1 MWQSILFFCFGLA
14 LLIWGADMLV
24 DGASKL
30 ALRLRISELV
40 IGLVIVAY
48 GTSMPEFVVS
58 LSASLKGASDIA
70 IANVVGSNIFNLL
83 LILGIAGVIF
93 PMAVNK
99 SIIQVDLPTSVL
111 GALILLGAGL
121 LAPMASSPLAISWG
135 EGLLML
141 IVFIIYMSYV
151 VIMAMKDRKQ
161 NTATDEAKHIN
172 VFWAIILILVG
183 LLCLVFG
190 GNLLVDNAIK
200 LARIWGMSEKF
211 IGITIVAMGT
221 SLPELATSVVAAIKK
236 KNDIAIAN
244 VVGSNIFNILFI
256 IPICSFFNPVAY
268 SVKFNYDIMFLV
280 AASAIFWL
288 FTFKNRQQG
297 RVCSIVL
304 LLLYVLFTIYTVV
317 QG

>member
-1 MWQSILFFCFGLA
+1 
-14 LLIWGADMLV
+14 MLV

-83 LILGIAGVIF
+83 FILGIAGIIF

-183 LLCLVFG
+183 LLCLIFG

>member
-1 MWQSILFFCFGLA
+1 
-14 LLIWGADMLV
+14 MLV

-83 LILGIAGVIF
+83 FILGIAGIIF

-200 LARIWGMSEKF
+200 LARFWGMSEKF

>member
-83 LILGIAGVIF
+83 FILGIAGIIF

-183 LLCLVFG
+183 LLCLIFG

-268 SVKFNYDIMFLV
+268 SVKFNYDIIFLV
-280 AASAIFWL
+280 VASAIFWL
-288 FTFKNRQQG
+288 FIFKNRQQG
-297 RVCSIVL
+297 RICSAVL
-304 LLLYVLFTIYTVV
+304 LLLYVLFTIYTVI

>member
-83 LILGIAGVIF
+83 FILGIAGIIF
-93 PMAVNK
+93 PMTVNK

-121 LAPMASSPLAISWG
+121 LAPMASSPYTISWG

-256 IPICSFFNPVAY
+256 IPICSFFNPVTY

>member
-1 MWQSILFFCFGLA
+1 
-14 LLIWGADMLV
+14 
-24 DGASKL
+24 
-30 ALRLRISELV
+30 
-40 IGLVIVAY
+40 
-48 GTSMPEFVVS
+48 
-58 LSASLKGASDIA
+58 
-70 IANVVGSNIFNLL
+70 
-83 LILGIAGVIF
+83 
-93 PMAVNK
+93 
-99 SIIQVDLPTSVL
+99 
-111 GALILLGAGL
+111 
-121 LAPMASSPLAISWG
+121 
-135 EGLLML
+135 ML

-161 NTATDEAKHIN
+161 SVGTETKHIN
-172 VFWAIILILVG
+172 VWWAIALIIVG
-183 LLCLVFG
+183 LICLVFG
-190 GNLLVDNAIK
+190 GNLLVDNAIE
-200 LARIWGMSEKF
+200 LAEYWGMSEKF

-221 SLPELATSVVAAIKK
+221 AVKRK
-236 KNDIAIAN
+236 DDIAIAN
-244 VVGSNIFNILFI
+244 VVGSNVFNILFI

>member
-83 LILGIAGVIF
+83 FILGIAGIIF

-200 LARIWGMSEKF
+200 LARFWGMSEKF

>member
-1 MWQSILFFCFGLA
+1 MWLSILYFCFGLA

-30 ALRLRISELV
+30 AQRLRISELV
-40 IGLVIVAY
+40 IGLVIVAF

-58 LSASLKGASDIA
+58 LSASLKDANDIA

-83 LILGIAGVIF
+83 FILGIAGIIF
-93 PMAVNK
+93 PMTVNK

-121 LAPMASSPLAISWG
+121 LAPMASSPYTISWG

-161 NTATDEAKHIN
+161 SVGTETKHIN
-172 VFWAIILILVG
+172 VWWAIALIIVG
-183 LLCLVFG
+183 LICLVFG
-190 GNLLVDNAIK
+190 GNLLVDNAIE
-200 LARIWGMSEKF
+200 LAEYWGMSEKF

-221 SLPELATSVVAAIKK
+221 SLPELATSVVAAVKRK
-236 KNDIAIAN
+236 DDIAIAN
-244 VVGSNIFNILFI
+244 VVGSNVFNILFI

>member
-83 LILGIAGVIF
+83 FILGIAGIIF

-183 LLCLVFG
+183 LLCLIFG

>member
-1 MWQSILFFCFGLA
+1 MWESILYFCFGLV

-30 ALRLRISELV
+30 AQRLRISELV
-40 IGLVIVAY
+40 IGLVIVAF

-58 LSASLKGASDIA
+58 LSASLKDANDIA

-83 LILGIAGVIF
+83 LILGIAGIIF
-93 PMAVNK
+93 PMTVNK

-121 LAPMASSPLAISWG
+121 LAPMASSPYTISWG

-161 NTATDEAKHIN
+161 SVGTETKHIN
-172 VFWAIILILVG
+172 VWWAIALIIVG
-183 LLCLVFG
+183 LICLVFG

-200 LARIWGMSEKF
+200 LARFWGMSEKF

-221 SLPELATSVVAAIKK
+221 SLPELATSVVAAVKR

-256 IPICSFFNPVAY
+256 IPICSFFNPVTY

-280 AASAIFWL
+280 AASVIFWL
-288 FTFKNRQQG
+288 FTFKSRQQG
-297 RVCSIVL
+297 RACSVVL
-304 LLLYVLFTIYTVV
+304 LLLYVLFTIYTVM